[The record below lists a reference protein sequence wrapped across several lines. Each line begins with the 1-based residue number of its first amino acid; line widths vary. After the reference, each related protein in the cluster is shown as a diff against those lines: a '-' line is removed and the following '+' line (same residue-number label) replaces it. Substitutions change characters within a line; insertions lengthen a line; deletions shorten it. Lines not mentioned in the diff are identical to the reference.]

1 MSVIEGRG
9 SSGAAGAQGLAA
21 VCTAGCLPA
30 AAAAAAATRR
40 HPAFARTHPL
50 SLPPSCCHSLGVTS
64 GFYMFNEP
72 LKKYFEEQAK
82 QLAEQQAAEG
92 GAAPATSAEQQPA
105 SSSKA

>member
-1 MSVIEGRG
+1 MS
-9 SSGAAGAQGLAA
+9 LARAFQRNRPLHYFMA
-21 VCTAGCLPA
+21 VV
-30 AAAAAAATRR
+30 
-40 HPAFARTHPL
+40 
-50 SLPPSCCHSLGVTS
+50 LGVTS